1 MPTFNEKVRIF
12 GDELEES
19 DTFIDAQVS
28 GYSLDGDVRLVED
41 TDITPRE
48 WTVPETNIKDWR
60 RKDLLLGHEQ
70 LPNPNHP
77 VWETIGK
84 LQDHTADTALGAAQ
98 SEIERMTRKLFK
110 ESAKAQRSQNSN
122 AN

>member
-28 GYSLDGDVRLVED
+28 GYSLDGDVRPVED
-41 TDITPRE
+41 TDINPRE

-60 RKDLLLGHEQ
+60 RKNLLITHNEMTDV
-70 LPNPNHP
+70 NHKIWSLIENLNAT
-77 VWETIGK
+77 VGDEE
-84 LQDHTADTALGAAQ
+84 LVGAEA
-98 SEIERMTRKLFK
+98 EIEKMVRELFK
-110 ESAKAQRSQNSN
+110 DSVRAQRGN
-122 AN
+122 